1 MDKQDLK
8 RIIIEQSEEVEHL
21 FRSERIVRRELDIEQ
36 ALRHPNAVVIMGP
49 RRAGKSTLA
58 LSVVKERKPGYL
70 NFDDERL
77 SLTGPDLN
85 LVLETLCEIHGEL
98 DTFVLDEIQNIPG
111 WELFVG
117 RLRRT
122 KRVIV
127 TGSNARLLAGELASR
142 LTGRHLDFTL
152 LPFSFREFL
161 DRRGGPPPA
170 AILTT
175 AQEAALRRD
184 LDAYRRDGGFPEVFK
199 FGRAILKTLYEDIL
213 HKDIILRFKL
223 RKSVA
228 FREIARLLSAQY
240 SREFS
245 YSRLKAAV
253 QIKDVH
259 TVKKFVDYLLAGYLF
274 FSVERFSFKLKQ
286 QLISPRKI
294 YGIDPGLVAATAFRI
309 SEDQGHL
316 DENLVAVELLRRKA
330 YWGEGDIYYWRDPC
344 GAEVDFCI
352 KTGPRITELIQVC
365 RSFAEMGKKE
375 RELGALIKASEELR
389 CRRLLVLT
397 DDLEG
402 EDTFKKAKVQLLPLW
417 KWLLQA
423 PGGAYAARRDT
434 AGRK

>member
-1 MDKQDLK
+1 MDQRNLR
-8 RIIIEQSEEVEHL
+8 RIILEQNEEVEDL
-21 FRSERIVRRELDIEQ
+21 FRNERIIPRELDIER

-58 LSVVKERKPGYL
+58 LSAVRNKKYGHL

-85 LVLETLCEIHGEL
+85 QVLEALYEIHGEL
-98 DTFVLDEIQNIPG
+98 DYLVLDEIQNVPG
-111 WELFVG
+111 WELFIG

-142 LTGRHLDFTL
+142 LTGRHMDFTL

-161 DRRGGPPPA
+161 VRRGELSQSPT
-170 AILTT
+170 LTT
-175 AQEAALRRD
+175 VQEAALRRD
-184 LDAYRRDGGFPEVFK
+184 LDAYRRDGGFPEVLK
-199 FGRAILKTLYEDIL
+199 FGRAVLKTLYEDIL

-228 FREIARLLSAQY
+228 FRELARLLSSHY

-245 YSRLKAAV
+245 YSRLKTAV

-274 FSVERFSFKLKQ
+274 FMVERFSYKLKQ

-294 YGIDPGLVAATAFRI
+294 YGIDPGLLTATAFRI
-309 SEDQGHL
+309 SEDEGHL
-316 DENLVAVELLRRKA
+316 DENLVAVELLRRRS
-330 YWGEGDIYYWRDPC
+330 YWGEGDIYYWKDAA
-344 GAEVDFCI
+344 GAEVDFCV

-375 RELGALIKASEELR
+375 RELGALVKASEELR

-402 EDTFKKAKVQLLPLW
+402 EDSFKRIKVKLLPLW
-417 KWLLQA
+417 KWLLET
-423 PGGAYAARRDT
+423 PL
-434 AGRK
+434 KV

>member
-1 MDKQDLK
+1 MDYRNLK
-8 RIIIEQSEEVEHL
+8 RIIIEQNEEVDFL
-21 FRSERIVRRELDIEQ
+21 FRNEQIIPRELDIER

-58 LSVVKERKPGYL
+58 LSAVKDRKFGHL

-77 SLTGPDLN
+77 SLTGADLN
-85 LVLETLCEIHGEL
+85 QVLQALYEVNGEL
-98 DTFVLDEIQNIPG
+98 DTLVLDEIQNVPG

-142 LTGRHLDFTL
+142 LTGRHQDFTL

-161 DRRGGPPPA
+161 VRRGGLPVSA
-170 AILTT
+170 SLTT
-175 AQEAALRRD
+175 AQEAALRRQ

-199 FGRAILKTLYEDIL
+199 FGRTVLKTLYEDIL

-228 FREIARLLSAQY
+228 FRELARLLSAQY

-245 YSRLKAAV
+245 YSRLKAAI

-259 TVKKFVDYLLAGYLF
+259 TVKKFVDYLMAGYLF
-274 FSVERFSFKLKQ
+274 FIVERFSYKLKQ
-286 QLISPRKI
+286 QLISPRKV
-294 YGIDPGLVAATAFRI
+294 YGIDPGLLTATAFRI

-316 DENLVAVELLRRKA
+316 DENLVAVELLRRRS
-330 YWGEGDIYYWRDPC
+330 YWGEGDIYYWKDEA
-344 GAEVDFCI
+344 GGEVDFCI
-352 KTGPRITELIQVC
+352 KTGPRITQLIQVC

-375 RELGALIKASEELR
+375 RELGALVKASKELR
-389 CRRLLVLT
+389 CNRLLVLT
-397 DDLEG
+397 EDLEG
-402 EDTFKKAKVQLLPLW
+402 VDSFRKTKVKLLPLW
-417 KWLLQA
+417 KWLLEA
-423 PGGAYAARRDT
+423 HPKT
-434 AGRK
+434 

>member
-1 MDKQDLK
+1 MDQRNLK
-8 RIIIEQSEEVEHL
+8 RIIVEQNEEVEHL
-21 FRSERIVRRELDIEQ
+21 FRNEQIIPRELDIERG
-36 ALRHPNAVVIMGP
+36 LRHPNAVVIMGP

-58 LSVVKERKPGYL
+58 LSAVRNKKYGHL

-85 LVLETLCEIHGEL
+85 QVLEALYEIHGKL
-98 DTFVLDEIQNIPG
+98 DYLVLDEIQNVPG
-111 WELFVG
+111 WELFIG

-142 LTGRHLDFTL
+142 LTGRHMDFTL

-161 DRRGGPPPA
+161 VSRGGLPQSP
-170 AILTT
+170 ILTT
-175 AQEAALRRD
+175 VQEAALRRE

-199 FGRAILKTLYEDIL
+199 FGRAVLKTLYEDIL

-228 FREIARLLSAQY
+228 FRELARLLSSHY

-274 FSVERFSFKLKQ
+274 FMVERFSFKLKQ

-294 YGIDPGLVAATAFRI
+294 YGIDPGLLTATAFRI
-309 SEDQGHL
+309 SEDEGHL
-316 DENLVAVELLRRKA
+316 DENLVAVELMRRRS
-330 YWGEGDIYYWRDPC
+330 YWGEGDIYYWKDAS
-344 GAEVDFCI
+344 GAEVDFCV

-375 RELGALIKASEELR
+375 RELGALVKASKELR

-402 EDTFKKAKVQLLPLW
+402 EDSFKRIKIKLLPLW
-417 KWLLQA
+417 KWLLET
-423 PGGAYAARRDT
+423 PL
-434 AGRK
+434 KV

>member
-1 MDKQDLK
+1 MDKQNLK
-8 RIIIEQSEEVEHL
+8 RIIVEQNEEVEQL
-21 FRSERIVRRELDIEQ
+21 FRDERIIPRELDIEP

-58 LSVVKERKPGYL
+58 LSVVRDRKSGYL

-77 SLTGPDLN
+77 SLAGPDLN
-85 LVLETLCEIHGEL
+85 QVLEALYEIHGEL
-98 DTFVLDEIQNIPG
+98 DTFVLDEIQNVPG

-152 LPFSFREFL
+152 FPFSFREFL
-161 DRRGGPPPA
+161 RRRGGLPVSPV
-170 AILTT
+170 LTT
-175 AQEAALRRD
+175 AQEAAMRRE
-184 LDAYRRDGGFPEVFK
+184 LDAYRREGGFPEVFK
-199 FGRAILKTLYEDIL
+199 FGRSILKTLYEDIL

-228 FREIARLLSAQY
+228 FRELARLLSAQY
-240 SREFS
+240 SREFT

-253 QIKDVH
+253 PIKDVH
-259 TVKKFVDYLLAGYLF
+259 TVKKFVEYLLTGFLF
-274 FSVERFSFKLKQ
+274 FVVERFSYKLKQ

-294 YGIDPGLVAATAFRI
+294 YGIDPGLLTATAFRI

-316 DENLVAVELLRRKA
+316 DENLVAVELLRRKS
-330 YWGEGDIYYWRDPC
+330 YWQEGEVYYWRDAT
-344 GAEVDFCI
+344 GAEVDFCV

-365 RSFAEMGKKE
+365 RSFAEIGKKE
-375 RELGALIKASEELR
+375 RELGALVKASEELR

-402 EDTFKKAKVQLLPLW
+402 EDSFKHIKIKLLPLW
-417 KWLLQA
+417 KWLLET
-423 PGGAYAARRDT
+423 PS
-434 AGRK
+434 KK